1 MRTIKTVTIKY
12 IIPYSAKAMVF
23 LHKVER
29 QYKAQW
35 SVDTNEEITITVNQ
49 RHEAKVKELYN
60 KLVERKEQQ

>member
-1 MRTIKTVTIKY
+1 MRTIKTATIKY
-12 IIPYSAKAMVF
+12 IIPYSARAMVF

-35 SVDTNEEITITVNQ
+35 FVDANEEITIIVNQ

-60 KLVERKEQQ
+60 KLIGRKG

>member
-35 SVDTNEEITITVNQ
+35 SVDANEEITITVNQ
-49 RHEAKVKELYN
+49 RYEARVKELYN
-60 KLVERKEQQ
+60 KLIEKKR